1 VLPLSHPPERRA
13 NPGTDPARLLAG
25 WLAET
30 AGGVED
36 LKPRLLRLS
45 DGHLV
50 RLPVARWTGPV
61 DRADESLL
69 RRATGAVLDV
79 GCGPGRLT
87 AALHVR
93 GADVRGLE
101 LLPDVPVLA
110 RAAGAALTVGDV
122 FGDVPRTGG
131 WDSVLLA
138 DGNVGIGG
146 DPVRLL
152 RRSAELLAPGGQVL
166 CELHAGPEPGPGPVR
181 LEGLGTA
188 SAWFPWA
195 LVCAPSL
202 PAAAS
207 AAGLGVDELWSVDG
221 REFASLTAA

>member
-1 VLPLSHPPERRA
+1 VLPLAHPPQRRA
-13 NPGTDPARLLAG
+13 DPGADPARLLAS

-30 AGGVED
+30 SGGVED
-36 LKPRLLRLS
+36 LKPRLLRLPG
-45 DGHLV
+45 GHLV
-50 RLPVARWTGPV
+50 RLPVARWSGPV

-69 RRATGAVLDV
+69 GRATGAVLDV

-87 AALHVR
+87 AALHAR
-93 GADVRGLE
+93 GTDVRGLE
-101 LLPDVPVLA
+101 LLPDVPVLV

-138 DGNVGIGG
+138 DGNLGIGG

-152 RRSAELLAPGGQVL
+152 RRSAQLLAPGGRVL
-166 CELHAGPEPGPGPVR
+166 CELHVGPEPGPGPVR

-188 SAWFPWA
+188 SAWFSWA
-195 LVCAPSL
+195 LVGTPSL
-202 PAAAS
+202 PATAA
-207 AAGLGVDELWSVDG
+207 AAGLGVEELWSVDG
-221 REFASLTAA
+221 RDFAALTAA